1 MQPQTTAHINPWL
14 AFKASG
20 ARSYII
26 GTAVVITLS
35 VAISLYTQSWS
46 WVSRAGG
53 VVVLF
58 GVLLSLRRLFRLG
71 PQNLDEPTEPAVIN
85 GNQFNMRFMHQSIQR
100 LTDNFAQTSG
110 LVLMVLGTVMSSYG
124 DIMLDCLVPLK

>member
-1 MQPQTTAHINPWL
+1 MQPTARINPWF

-20 ARSYII
+20 ARSYIA
-26 GTAVVITLS
+26 GTVVVLAVS
-35 VAISLYTQSWS
+35 VALSTYTQSWS
-46 WVSRAGG
+46 WISKAGG

-85 GNQFNMRFMHQSIQR
+85 DRQFNINHMHQSIQR

-110 LVLMVLGTVMSSYG
+110 VALMVLGTVLASYG
-124 DIMLDCLVPLK
+124 DVVLDYLVPLK

>member
-1 MQPQTTAHINPWL
+1 MQPTARIDPWF
-14 AFKASG
+14 AFRASG
-20 ARSYII
+20 ARGYIA
-26 GTAVVITLS
+26 GTVVILGISVALS
-35 VAISLYTQSWS
+35 VYTQSWS
-46 WVSRAGG
+46 WVSKAGG

-85 GNQFNMRFMHQSIQR
+85 GRQFNIKHMHQSIQR

-110 LVLMVLGTVMSSYG
+110 VALVVLGTVLASYG
-124 DIMLDCLVPLK
+124 DVILDYLAPLK